1 MHPDGLL
8 DTWINSIQ
16 ADSDKDYKNDDNSN
30 ANTTSTQ
37 NSTLQGTFP
46 IIAPSAATTVSIPMS
61 NFNSGTYF
69 SSSPIAATGGVG
81 HSVVWNS
88 PFVSTS
94 FVYEYDLC
102 MLIKPK
108 DYIGLCSHCH
118 SQIDKEVLA
127 SPDTCPICGC
137 SFSGIKVFS
146 DFDGQGM
153 KKFHEYCKNEDNV
166 HASM

>member
-16 ADSDKDYKNDDNSN
+16 ADSDKEYKYDDSSN
-30 ANTTSTQ
+30 TNTTSIQ
-37 NSTLQGTFP
+37 NSTLQGIP
-46 IIAPSAATTVSIPMS
+46 ITATSASTTVSIPIG
-61 NFNSGTYF
+61 NLNSGTYF
-69 SSSPIAATGGVG
+69 SSSPVAMTGSVG
-81 HSVVWNS
+81 NPVVWNS

-102 MLIKPK
+102 MLVKPK
-108 DYIGLCSHCH
+108 DCIALCSHCH
-118 SQIDKEVLA
+118 SQIGKENLVALDK
-127 SPDTCPICGC
+127 CPVCGC
-137 SFSGIKVFS
+137 SFSGIKAFS